1 MHLDMEDGGWMMDD
15 DSASVVNYVIIEL
28 LENMARFTRNYVV

>member
-1 MHLDMEDGGWMMDD
+1 MDD